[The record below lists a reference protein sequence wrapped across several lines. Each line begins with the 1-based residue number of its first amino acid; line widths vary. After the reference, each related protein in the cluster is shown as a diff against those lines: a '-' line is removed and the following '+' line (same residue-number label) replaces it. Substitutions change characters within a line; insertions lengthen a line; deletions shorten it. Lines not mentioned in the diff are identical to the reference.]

1 MTRYERLFG
10 AGARGAILSIVL
22 LLMTYYVE
30 DIVGLDLIFSNDLIR
45 YSAFL
50 ILSLLG
56 ITVILWSVISLP
68 PKERGNHLITKGAFK
83 YFRHPLY
90 ASFLLFLNT
99 GFAILLNNW
108 IYILW
113 ALALFPIWS
122 INVESEEELMK
133 KEFKEKYEL
142 YCRNTWKFFPK
153 L

>member
-10 AGARGAILSIVL
+10 AGPRGAILSIVL

>member
-1 MTRYERLFG
+1 MTKYERLFG
-10 AGARGAILSIVL
+10 AGPRGAIISIVL
-22 LLMTYYVE
+22 LLMTYYFE
-30 DIVGLDLIFSNDLIR
+30 DIVGLHLIFSNNLIR
-45 YSAFL
+45 YSVFL

-56 ITVILWSVISLP
+56 ITVILWSVFSLP
-68 PKERGNHLITKGAFK
+68 PKDRGKHLITKGAFK

-90 ASFLLFLNT
+90 AGFLLFLNT

-122 INVESEEELMK
+122 INVRSEEELMK
-133 KEFKEKYEL
+133 KEFKEEYEL